1 MNLTAK
7 MAIIKS
13 MYFEDSDQE
22 ITVNAPMDMKLVLS
36 INAVLI
42 LVVGL
47 FPDFWMLA
55 SLGRTKVSAC
65 LILCSR

>member
-7 MAIIKS
+7 MANS
-13 MYFEDSDQE
+13 LYFEDSDQE

-47 FPDFWMLA
+47 FPDFWMKLA
-55 SLGRTKVSAC
+55 SSLF
-65 LILCSR
+65 